1 VRSKAIVVVIL
12 LASSGV
18 AEDRVPKPVECSQL
32 LAWIAGGIPEQRL
45 LRLVRERGRAFPMSE
60 SRPEILSSVGL
71 QHDFVDHLEEIDTA
85 VGSATFA
92 NCPAD
97 LVKAAQLVHQ
107 QNYPEAQP
115 IVRKLLVSSPND
127 ADLHLAFGYIRLQQD
142 DLDEAFD
149 GYADAKDLNP
159 TFPEIHNG
167 LSEVFYKSGDAE
179 NAIAEART
187 ALSIDPQ
194 NAEGYRHLG
203 LGFFADQK
211 YAAALHAF
219 RESLSRDPGQAETY
233 YDIGR
238 AQAEEKDFA
247 AAAESY
253 KKAIHLNPDLADAR
267 SQLSLVLRELAEGQK
282 SPAKTS
288 TSQ

>member
-1 VRSKAIVVVIL
+1 VQWKAIVVAIL

-18 AEDRVPKPVECSQL
+18 AEDRVPKPVDCSQL
-32 LAWIAGGIPEQRL
+32 LTWIAGGIPEQRL
-45 LRLVRERGRAFPMSE
+45 LRLVRERGRAFPVSINTAG
-60 SRPEILSSVGL
+60 ILSGAGL
-71 QHDFVDHLEEIDTA
+71 GHDFIDHLGTD
-85 VGSATFA
+85 ATVA
-92 NCPAD
+92 SGLLADCPAD
-97 LVKAAQLVHQ
+97 PATAAQLMRQ
-107 QNYPEAQP
+107 QNYVGAESM
-115 IVRKLLVSSPND
+115 VRKLLVSRPD
-127 ADLHLAFGYIRLQQD
+127 DPDLHLAFGYLRMQQD

-149 GYADAKDLNP
+149 GYADAKDLDA

-203 LGFFADQK
+203 LGFFASEK
-211 YAAALHAF
+211 YPAALHAF
-219 RESLSRDPGQAETY
+219 RESLSRDPDNAGTY
-233 YDIGR
+233 YDIGQ
-238 AQAEEKDFA
+238 AQAAEKDFA

-253 KKAIHLNPDLADAR
+253 KKAIHLNPDLSDAR